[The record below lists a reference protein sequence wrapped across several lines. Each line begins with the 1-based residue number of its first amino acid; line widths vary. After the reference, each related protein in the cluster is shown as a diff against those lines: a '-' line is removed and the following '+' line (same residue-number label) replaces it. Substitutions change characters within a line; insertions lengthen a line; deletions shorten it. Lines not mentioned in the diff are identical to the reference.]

1 MNREELLAAID
12 ARADGAAAAMTSAT
26 EGASLCSVS
35 RTGERI
41 PGVKYPEG
49 RWAAMRA
56 LRRALRQA
64 GTDADAAVAAEVA
77 IAALRAEWGGDLEAR
92 RAAGQDN
99 WIAYRLGGVD
109 ALAEVADLLRG

>member
-1 MNREELLAAID
+1 MNREALLAAVD
-12 ARADGAAAAMTSAT
+12 ELADTAAAAMASAT

-49 RWAAMRA
+49 RWAALRA
-56 LRRALRQA
+56 LRRVLRRE
-64 GTDADAAVAAEVA
+64 DADQAAA
-77 IAALRAEWGGDLEAR
+77 IAGLRAEWAEELAAR

-109 ALAEVADLLRG
+109 ALDDVAGIAGR

>member
-1 MNREELLAAID
+1 MTASPELLAAID
-12 ARADGAAAAMTSAT
+12 ARAEAAAAAMTSAT
-26 EGASLCSVS
+26 AGASLCSVS

-56 LRRALRQA
+56 LRRALRRN
-64 GTDADAAVAAEVA
+64 DHSAVEA
-77 IAALRAEWGGDLEAR
+77 IAALRAEWAADLAAR
-92 RAAGQDN
+92 RASGQEN

-109 ALAEVADLLRG
+109 ALDEVAALVAS

>member
-1 MNREELLAAID
+1 MNRAELLAAID
-12 ARADGAAAAMTSAT
+12 ARADGAAAAMASAT

-35 RTGERI
+35 RSGERI

-56 LRRALRQA
+56 LRRALR
-64 GTDADAAVAAEVA
+64 GPDVDARAA
-77 IAALRAEWGGDLEAR
+77 IAALQEEWGSDLAAR

-99 WIAYRLGGVD
+99 WAAYRLGGVD
-109 ALAEVADLLRG
+109 ALTEVADLVAG

>member
-1 MNREELLAAID
+1 MNDQELLAAID
-12 ARADGAAAAMTSAT
+12 VRADGAAAAMTSAT

-56 LRRALRQA
+56 LRRALRRP
-64 GTDADAAVAAEVA
+64 GADAAAE
-77 IAALRAEWGGDLEAR
+77 IAALQAQWATDLAAR

-109 ALAEVADLLRG
+109 ALAEVADLVSG

>member
-1 MNREELLAAID
+1 MTREELLAAID
-12 ARADGAAAAMTSAT
+12 TRADGAAAAMASAT

-56 LRRALRQA
+56 LRRALRSPQ
-64 GTDADAAVAAEVA
+64 ADAAAV
-77 IAALRAEWGGDLEAR
+77 IADLQEEWGSDLDSR
-92 RAAGQDN
+92 RTSGQEN

-109 ALAEVADLLRG
+109 ALAEVADLAQA